1 MGRITSLLDNI
12 DVKKQDT
19 DELYD
24 IFRQVPDYDY
34 PVLRFYLYPG
44 TVLIRQ
50 RINLPGAEFN
60 KISDLGCPPAFC
72 VHSYERANVPYQAMF
87 YACSFPGDYEAK
99 GAEPPPPPRVVA
111 LMETSSFFRDKQAS
125 GIERCTVSRWDV
137 VKDLELVAM
146 PFLYKYSRACNDIL
160 TIKDAWNCEITKYD
174 VNLEGLELV
183 EYMAKEIGKTF
194 SSNLEYFKIANFIN
208 YLLHVN
214 KKTKNLDGI
223 IYPSVPAAGAGFN
236 VALKPDVVK
245 EKVQFKGASLCH
257 LLKKKEQSYLT
268 VMNHSISISGESI
281 TYSPQSLDAKEE
293 ALYKEYADGLSF
305 RN

>member
-1 MGRITSLLDNI
+1 M
-12 DVKKQDT
+12 
-19 DELYD
+19 
-24 IFRQVPDYDY
+24 
-34 PVLRFYLYPG
+34 
-44 TVLIRQ
+44 
-50 RINLPGAEFN
+50 
-60 KISDLGCPPAFC
+60 
-72 VHSYERANVPYQAMF
+72 
-87 YACSFPGDYEAK
+87 
-99 GAEPPPPPRVVA
+99 
-111 LMETSSFFRDKQAS
+111 
-125 GIERCTVSRWDV
+125 
-137 VKDLELVAM
+137 
-146 PFLYKYSRACNDIL
+146 
-160 TIKDAWNCEITKYD
+160 
-174 VNLEGLELV
+174 V

-214 KKTKNLDGI
+214 KKTKNVDGI

-236 VALKPDVVK
+236 VALKPK

>member
-1 MGRITSLLDNI
+1 MGRISSLLDNI
-12 DVKKQDT
+12 DVEKQNT

-24 IFRQVPDYDY
+24 IFRMVPDVDY

-60 KISDLGCPPAFC
+60 KVSDLGCPPASC
-72 VHSYERANVPYQAMF
+72 IHSYERANVPYQAMF
-87 YACSFPGDYEAK
+87 YTCSFPGDYEAD
-99 GAEPPPPPRVVA
+99 GDNLPPRVVA
-111 LMETSSFFRDKQAS
+111 LLETSSFYRDREAS
-125 GIERCTVSRWDV
+125 GIERCTVSLWDV

-146 PFLYKYSRACNDIL
+146 PFLFDYSRACKDIL
-160 TIKDAWNCEITKYD
+160 AINDAWNRELAKYD
-174 VNLEGLELV
+174 VNKEGLELV

-194 SSNLEYFKIANFIN
+194 SSNIEYFKIANFIN
-208 YLLHVN
+208 YLLNVN
-214 KKTKNLDGI
+214 EKTKNVDGI

-236 VALKPDVVK
+236 VALKPDVAR
-245 EKVQFKGASLCH
+245 EKVQFRGASLCH

-268 VMNHSISISGESI
+268 VLNHSISVIGDSI
-281 TYSPQSLDAKEE
+281 TYSPQSLDVREA
-293 ALYKEYADGLSF
+293 ALYKEYANGLSL